1 MCCFTL
7 ATAIWDPG
15 NFVSSDYNTVS
26 DTSVD
31 GKDEVPASIP
41 LAQLVQGSLLTPINY
56 FNKAATI
63 QQDPQALQLFCTFT
77 GSCTAFHL
85 SWDPS
90 LKQMS
95 INEVAEK
102 FGLLDLHAVL
112 VDFIHC
118 YLPSNPAPYLIGS
131 WLSAAAHSN
140 IGSVKIQ
147 VWSSICLQLKLF
159 HNMDEVIPLKLINA
173 CPPCEDW
180 PLGLYDNVIVNTNR
194 SKTWPWSGLAGEWNF
209 PGFDKQYIA

>member
-1 MCCFTL
+1 MCCFTS

-31 GKDEVPASIP
+31 GEDEVPALIP
-41 LAQLVQGSLLTPINY
+41 LAQLVQGSLQTPINY

-63 QQDPQALQLFCTFT
+63 QQDPQALQPLCTFT

-90 LKQMS
+90 FKQMS

-112 VDFIHC
+112 VHFIHC
-118 YLPSNPAPYLIGS
+118 YFPLNPAPYLIGRLTQCS
-131 WLSAAAHSN
+131 SPFQYWVCENSSLVQHMFT
-140 IGSVKIQ
+140 IKII
-147 VWSSICLQLKLF
+147 S
-159 HNMDEVIPLKLINA
+159 
-173 CPPCEDW
+173 
-180 PLGLYDNVIVNTNR
+180 
-194 SKTWPWSGLAGEWNF
+194 
-209 PGFDKQYIA
+209 

>member
-1 MCCFTL
+1 MCHFDL
-7 ATAIWDPG
+7 ATTIQDPG
-15 NFVSSDYNTVS
+15 TFVSSDYNTVS

-41 LAQLVQGSLLTPINY
+41 LAQLVQGSLQTPINY
-56 FNKAATI
+56 FNEATTI
-63 QQDPQALQLFCTFT
+63 WQDSQALQPFHTFT
-77 GSCTAFHL
+77 GSCTAFHP

-90 LKQMS
+90 FKQMS

-118 YLPSNPAPYLIGS
+118 YLPSYPAPYLIGG
-131 WLSAAAHSN
+131 WLSVADHFD
-140 IGSVKIQ
+140 IESVKIQ
-147 VWSSICLQLKLF
+147 VWSSIHLQLKLF

-180 PLGLYDNVIVNTNR
+180 PLGLYDSVIVNTNR
-194 SKTWPWSGLAGEWNF
+194 SKTWPWSGLAGE
-209 PGFDKQYIA
+209 